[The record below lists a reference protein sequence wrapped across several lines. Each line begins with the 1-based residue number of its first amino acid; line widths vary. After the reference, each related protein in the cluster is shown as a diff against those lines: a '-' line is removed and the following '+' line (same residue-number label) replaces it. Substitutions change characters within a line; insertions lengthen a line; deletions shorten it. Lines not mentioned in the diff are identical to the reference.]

1 MEDIKQIQEFFS
13 KPLEEGKQLDNT
25 DFTKVV
31 KAVEQTGHPVTVLL
45 VPKFN
50 EIEVLTGMDAPDD
63 MIRDLS
69 IAVDSLG
76 YGRNDIIIAA
86 DSSNLSRREYSD
98 IFRVNGGHK
107 DYFEEGVNEM
117 DINDPI
123 LMKMRAAKDKLAKM
137 RAANAGDDGNDKFF
151 DNAKKIAFLKKERE
165 QLMRDMEQEAEPE
178 GGPIAD
184 EYGSKLNRIDK
195 AIAKLSGRKEMTYD
209 QAINEYD
216 VYMPSQEEVDKF
228 FALTQNE
235 THYLNSKPVMGQEGT
250 FNLMPIEP
258 WDEYDLSNWN
268 ALVRKAKQRGKSI
281 DENDKA
287 STIKD
292 KIEKLR
298 KLSNSGEIDGDEFLD
313 KFNPLQKQLK
323 SIDEDNSYA
332 RVSKPRF
339 KKDKNNPNFLN
350 VYLDYDI
357 GPGGATVAFGKETM
371 SGQIRRLSSA
381 KARKIAHDIALDLE
395 ANFNLEDIE
404 VTDLEN
410 GKVRIFAVSDDFIDM
425 DSNMLGKSVNEE
437 LNLPNYG
444 KVTPPKGGASLA
456 GQYNSIQGKS
466 KYDTVIFDYQE
477 GSDKPYGIVQ
487 VEGHGIYGSDLLK
500 RLGLRQT
507 KSWTA
512 GVDVYIHDGNNN
524 PVYVS
529 EDDFKALLDFWSGG
543 LDREA
548 KSQADFYRGRG
559 NTSGTIDEALNPEVS
574 NALDRFIKA
583 MAKRYDY
590 SEQDAVYA
598 IMAAL
603 KQRDFDGVNEA
614 TEDEEDE
621 FHKDLDKL
629 VHKTFGHSSDEK
641 KKSMAQELAETIKL
655 GEGVIEE
662 ELCPKGKAY
671 IKRRKAA
678 GEKSSAYLSG
688 RAVKV
693 CKGQMSGRKKTNENI
708 ITENIEDEMFAAM
721 KNVAT
726 ALEKANDNVKPS
738 PKDEKVEEGIITLG
752 ATIVGAPGLMTALG
766 KGANYLGKAFGKDK
780 NAIGEF
786 LKKKGHQ
793 LEEFYIESLGGW
805 IKAAFPNKYEGQEI
819 TDESSDLYKAAQKAY
834 AAMLTVAAVG
844 AGYEAGAAANVVKAG
859 VEGGMAVLKSSEVV
873 DIIRKL
879 A

>member
-13 KPLEEGKQLDNT
+13 KPLEEGKQLDQV
-25 DFTKVV
+25 DFAKVV

-63 MIRDLS
+63 ILRDLS
-69 IAVDSLG
+69 NAVDSLG
-76 YGRNDIIIAA
+76 YGRNDIFIAA

-98 IFRVNGGHK
+98 IRRVNGGAK
-107 DYFEEGVNEM
+107 DYFEESVNEM
-117 DINDPI
+117 DMNDPV
-123 LMKMRAAKDKLAKM
+123 LMKMRAAKMKADKLAKM

-184 EYGSKLNRIDK
+184 EYGSKLNRIDA

-209 QAINEYD
+209 QAIAEGEGK
-216 VYMPSQEEVDKF
+216 MPTQDQVDKF

-235 THYLNSKPVMGQEGT
+235 THYLNSKPVAGQEAT
-250 FNLMPIEP
+250 FNLMKIEP

-268 ALVRKAKQRGKSI
+268 SLVRKAKQRGKSI

-339 KKDKNNPNFLN
+339 KKDKNSPNFLN
-350 VYLDYDI
+350 VYIDYDL
-357 GPGGATVAFGKETM
+357 GPGGNSVAFGKETM

-381 KARKIAHDIALDLE
+381 KARKVAHDIALDLE
-395 ANFNLEDIE
+395 ANFDLEDIE

-425 DSNMLGKSVNEE
+425 DPNMLSESSKGAM
-437 LNLPNYG
+437 NY
-444 KVTPPKGGASLA
+444 
-456 GQYNSIQGKS
+456 
-466 KYDTVIFDYQE
+466 F
-477 GSDKPYGIVQ
+477 
-487 VEGHGIYGSDLLK
+487 SDLKYNYQKAFRYLDVEEREEYK
-500 RLGLRQT
+500 QLVKDFFSKLQVDNKVRAVGLEE
-507 KSWTA
+507 S
-512 GVDVYIHDGNNN
+512 
-524 PVYVS
+524 
-529 EDDFKALLDFWSGG
+529 
-543 LDREA
+543 
-548 KSQADFYRGRG
+548 
-559 NTSGTIDEALNPEVS
+559 LNPEVS

-603 KQRDFDGVNEA
+603 KQRDFDGVNEYQTGIYYKGEETKDKA
-614 TEDEEDE
+614 KDASKSALEKVRDMIKKMIKEGDMSLDDEAKAYFLAKVKQGEIDTLPE
-621 FHKDLDKL
+621 NPKAAFLAQMMKDQMDHDGETLRRERGL
-629 VHKTFGHSSDEK
+629 EETASYI
-641 KKSMAQELAETIKL
+641 AETIKL
-655 GEGVIEE
+655 GQNLNED
-662 ELCPKGKAY
+662 LCEKGKRY
-671 IKRRKAA
+671 IKARQAA

-688 RAVKV
+688 RAVRV
-693 CKGQMSGRKKTNENI
+693 CKGQI
-708 ITENIEDEMFAAM
+708 DW
-721 KNVAT
+721 
-726 ALEKANDNVKPS
+726 P
-738 PKDEKVEEGIITLG
+738 
-752 ATIVGAPGLMTALG
+752 
-766 KGANYLGKAFGKDK
+766 
-780 NAIGEF
+780 
-786 LKKKGHQ
+786 KKG
-793 LEEFYIESLGGW
+793 
-805 IKAAFPNKYEGQEI
+805 KK
-819 TDESSDLYKAAQKAY
+819 
-834 AAMLTVAAVG
+834 
-844 AGYEAGAAANVVKAG
+844 
-859 VEGGMAVLKSSEVV
+859 
-873 DIIRKL
+873 
-879 A
+879 

>member
-1 MEDIKQIQEFFS
+1 
-13 KPLEEGKQLDNT
+13 
-25 DFTKVV
+25 
-31 KAVEQTGHPVTVLL
+31 
-45 VPKFN
+45 
-50 EIEVLTGMDAPDD
+50 
-63 MIRDLS
+63 
-69 IAVDSLG
+69 
-76 YGRNDIIIAA
+76 
-86 DSSNLSRREYSD
+86 
-98 IFRVNGGHK
+98 
-107 DYFEEGVNEM
+107 
-117 DINDPI
+117 
-123 LMKMRAAKDKLAKM
+123 
-137 RAANAGDDGNDKFF
+137 
-151 DNAKKIAFLKKERE
+151 
-165 QLMRDMEQEAEPE
+165 MRDMEQEAEPE

-184 EYGSKLNRIDK
+184 EYGSKLNRIDA

-209 QAINEYD
+209 QAIAEGKGK
-216 VYMPSQEEVDKF
+216 MPTQDQVDKF

-235 THYLNSKPVMGQEGT
+235 THYLNSKPVAGQEAT
-250 FNLMPIEP
+250 FNLMKIEP

-268 ALVRKAKQRGKSI
+268 SLVRKAKQRGKSI

-371 SGQIRRLSSA
+371 SGQIRRLSSE

-425 DSNMLGKSVNEE
+425 DPNMLSESSKGAM
-437 LNLPNYG
+437 NY
-444 KVTPPKGGASLA
+444 
-456 GQYNSIQGKS
+456 
-466 KYDTVIFDYQE
+466 F
-477 GSDKPYGIVQ
+477 
-487 VEGHGIYGSDLLK
+487 SDLKYNYQKAFRYLDVEEREEYK
-500 RLGLRQT
+500 QLVKDFFSKLQVDNKVRAVGLEE
-507 KSWTA
+507 S
-512 GVDVYIHDGNNN
+512 
-524 PVYVS
+524 
-529 EDDFKALLDFWSGG
+529 
-543 LDREA
+543 
-548 KSQADFYRGRG
+548 
-559 NTSGTIDEALNPEVS
+559 LNPEVS
-574 NALDRFIKA
+574 NALNRFIKA

-614 TEDEEDE
+614 TEDEENE
-621 FHKDLDKL
+621 FHKELDKL

-693 CKGQMSGRKKTNENI
+693 CKGQMSGRKK
-708 ITENIEDEMFAAM
+708 
-721 KNVAT
+721 KN
-726 ALEKANDNVKPS
+726 
-738 PKDEKVEEGIITLG
+738 
-752 ATIVGAPGLMTALG
+752 
-766 KGANYLGKAFGKDK
+766 
-780 NAIGEF
+780 
-786 LKKKGHQ
+786 
-793 LEEFYIESLGGW
+793 
-805 IKAAFPNKYEGQEI
+805 
-819 TDESSDLYKAAQKAY
+819 
-834 AAMLTVAAVG
+834 
-844 AGYEAGAAANVVKAG
+844 
-859 VEGGMAVLKSSEVV
+859 
-873 DIIRKL
+873 
-879 A
+879 